1 MLMKDFLYWLTI
13 SWPLEKFLICSP
25 MTKLRILSPWLGM
38 KSKVL
43 DCKTQEKITQIFSPR
58 HLFFLCP
65 REFFSQLVFH
75 VEMQRCCKVFL
86 RFSSTAHFQDSWL
99 LTTHWYNKEV
109 VRKINFD
116 EFSAQWFLYYLFR
129 QFWHENSYFG

>member
-1 MLMKDFLYWLTI
+1 MLCDVRQFLTSSSTQWTLAMTLKLQTNWVCRWA
-13 SWPLEKFLICSP
+13 SAWLEKPSL
-25 MTKLRILSPWLGM
+25 LL
-38 KSKVL
+38 
-43 DCKTQEKITQIFSPR
+43 EKITQIFSPR

-75 VEMQRCCKVFL
+75 VEMQRRCKVFL

-109 VRKINFD
+109 VRKITFD

>member
-1 MLMKDFLYWLTI
+1 MLCDVRQFLTSSSTQWTLAMTLKLQTNWVCRWA
-13 SWPLEKFLICSP
+13 SAWLEKPFRSQ
-25 MTKLRILSPWLGM
+25 
-38 KSKVL
+38 
-43 DCKTQEKITQIFSPR
+43 QEKITQIFSPR